1 MCRWFTGG
9 IWNLEAGYR
18 SSKTHSLQSL
28 SISSD
33 EAPLQCL
40 RCSHRVVPRY
50 LATPSAILPRYS
62 FTVPFSTGFV
72 ISLYAPFACVWSSTW
87 VLATWH
93 TVSWSMTQ
101 PRGVRWRYSGVDS
114 FVIWKILWWQALEN
128 KGRFWK
134 RIRIIK
140 LSVNFE
146 IYNNRLNC

>member
-1 MCRWFTGG
+1 MSVVYRR
-9 IWNLEAGYR
+9 NLESGSWLSQFQDTQPSIIVNQFGR
-18 SSKTHSLQSL
+18 GTVTVSSML
-28 SISSD
+28 SS
-33 EAPLQCL
+33 
-40 RCSHRVVPRY
+40 RCSALSGY
-50 LATPSAILPRYS
+50 TFCYSS

>member
-50 LATPSAILPRYS
+50 LATPSAILPSRSRFPPALSSVYTHPS
-62 FTVPFSTGFV
+62 PVCGHLRESWPPGTQ
-72 ISLYAPFACVWSSTW
+72 SLDQ
-87 VLATWH
+87 
-93 TVSWSMTQ
+93 MIQ